1 MIITGT
7 EPVGTGEH
15 ATKPLAPNE
24 APPKSRIMGGFGRT
38 AFLTPDQ
45 ARTKFGG
52 ETVGM
57 IFPHEVYLTT
67 QERDIINF
75 PAGRHEVPEELAD
88 HPYLRA
94 NGVERLIAA
103 PVRELQPVL
112 AGKEKKT
119 APLEK

>member
-15 ATKPLAPNE
+15 ATKPLSPNE

-94 NGVERLIAA
+94 NGVERLTPP